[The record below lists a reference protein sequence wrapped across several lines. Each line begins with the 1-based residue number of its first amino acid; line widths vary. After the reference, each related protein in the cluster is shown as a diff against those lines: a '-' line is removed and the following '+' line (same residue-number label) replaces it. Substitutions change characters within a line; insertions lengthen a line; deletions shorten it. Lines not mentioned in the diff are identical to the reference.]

1 MVPLFLVLLLA
12 LMVFAWQSE
21 ATVFCA
27 G

>member
-1 MVPLFLVLLLA
+1 VPLFLVLLLA